1 MNLLTDI
8 PTGDKSPDII
18 NVIIEIQKGSK
29 NKYEIDKATGMIKL
43 DRVMH
48 TSQDYPFD
56 YGFVPQTH
64 WYDGDPL
71 DVVLLTTYPLLPGIL
86 VEARPVAVVHM
97 VDAGERD
104 EKIIAVPK
112 NDPRFADVKDIN
124 DLNVHFLK
132 EVEHFFI
139 TYKNLQNKEVII
151 NGIEGA
157 EAAKACIVEGQA
169 LYKAQR

>member
-1 MNLLTDI
+1 MNLIKDI

-29 NKYEIDKATGMIKL
+29 NKYEIDKETGMIKL

-64 WYDGDPL
+64 WHDNDPL
-71 DVVLLTTYPLLPGIL
+71 DVVVLTTYPLLPGIL
-86 VEARPVAVVHM
+86 VEVRPVAVVRM

-112 NDPRFADVKDIN
+112 NDPRFAEVKDLA

-132 EVEHFFI
+132 EAEHFFV
-139 TYKNLQNKEVII
+139 TYKKLQNKEVII

-157 EAAKACIVEGQA
+157 DAAKACVLEAQA
-169 LYKAQR
+169 LYKAQK

>member
-1 MNLLTDI
+1 MNLLNDI
-8 PTGDKSPDII
+8 PAGDKSPDII

>member
-64 WYDGDPL
+64 WYDGDAL
-71 DVVLLTTYPLLPGIL
+71 DVVVLTTYPLLPGIL
-86 VEARPVAVVHM
+86 VEVRPVAVIHM

-112 NDPRFADVKDIN
+112 NDPRFADVKDIG

-132 EVEHFFI
+132 EAEHFFI

-157 EAAKACIVEGQA
+157 DAAKACVLEAQA
-169 LYKAQR
+169 LYKAQK